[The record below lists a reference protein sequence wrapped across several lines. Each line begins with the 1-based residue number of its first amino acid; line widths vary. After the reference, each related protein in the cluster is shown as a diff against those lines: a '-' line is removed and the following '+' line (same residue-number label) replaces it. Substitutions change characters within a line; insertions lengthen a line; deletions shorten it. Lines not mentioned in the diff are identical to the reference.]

1 LTYVNQVTARN
12 RPQHGRPEVSLAGV
26 LPAQALYDTVCAD
39 PEAPLSI
46 GVVGTG
52 GSGKSALLV
61 ALREAYLA
69 AGVTVVGME
78 ATRPEPMQSVD
89 MVNVAVLVDD
99 AHQLAG
105 SDLDRLCRFAL
116 TGEPR
121 IVVAYRPWPRKP
133 ELDALEEAVTRQQ
146 PPVLL
151 GRLNRRGTQ
160 IRCTALLGQAPSAA
174 MVDLLYGQTG
184 GSPRLIDQ
192 VVSSLGSADR
202 LDGDR
207 AELPPGVIDRV
218 RYDLDR
224 LPRPLRGLLLA
235 VALGAAPDAEILASV
250 LAVDPPVIADLW
262 SMAQAHGALLSD
274 GQLIPLVQRAL
285 IAGAAPGTRRVVQR
299 LVLDAHL
306 ERGRPALE
314 LAQQLLAAGARGGD
328 LATVFESAGDTALA
342 GSTSGV
348 ATGPDAAAN
357 AVQLYTQAVS
367 AGGDPASLAPRRAEA
382 AALAGDLDTALRLA
396 DQALSDP
403 ACPDLARAGTV
414 AGAVL
419 ARRGLLARSAE
430 VYRWIGTAR
439 MGSAAPLAALALLGT
454 GSLTDARE
462 VLAVSDGDR
471 PPTLVA
477 GAEALMAGGV
487 LESIINSPT
496 SAPTTALST
505 LTRAAALLEP
515 GGSGVLLPDTPA
527 ALAAIVA
534 LHCGELDVAVSVLE
548 RALESGAGGL
558 SARGRHQL
566 LLAWTAMV
574 RGDAALARRWAD
586 RTVPGSGSLEPREE
600 LFAAALAVGLA
611 RRESDI
617 PVLHTAW
624 VAAREAIVRYPV
636 DLFTLLPLGELAVA
650 AARLREFDRVAPH
663 LEQARILLER
673 LGDPPLWSAPLHWC
687 GLHAAILQEQPA
699 AAQPHAEAL
708 MKAAKSS
715 HYAAVLAAAG
725 RAWMQVLSGE
735 FDSSEVES
743 AARGLQSIGLA
754 NDGSRLAGQAAIRT
768 TDRKMM
774 VALLGCARALQ
785 ASGPGAAGSQPDGD
799 DLPGPQST
807 SRPAAAPMLSDRE
820 REVAELILTGL
831 TYRQIG
837 QRLFIS
843 AKTVEHHVARIRQRL
858 DVTSRDELFA
868 QLRMC
873 VGANAS

>member
-1 LTYVNQVTARN
+1 
-12 RPQHGRPEVSLAGV
+12 
-26 LPAQALYDTVCAD
+26 
-39 PEAPLSI
+39 
-46 GVVGTG
+46 
-52 GSGKSALLV
+52 
-61 ALREAYLA
+61 
-69 AGVTVVGME
+69 
-78 ATRPEPMQSVD
+78 
-89 MVNVAVLVDD
+89 
-99 AHQLAG
+99 
-105 SDLDRLCRFAL
+105 
-116 TGEPR
+116 
-121 IVVAYRPWPRKP
+121 
-133 ELDALEEAVTRQQ
+133 
-146 PPVLL
+146 
-151 GRLNRRGTQ
+151 
-160 IRCTALLGQAPSAA
+160 
-174 MVDLLYGQTG
+174 
-184 GSPRLIDQ
+184 
-192 VVSSLGSADR
+192 
-202 LDGDR
+202 
-207 AELPPGVIDRV
+207 
-218 RYDLDR
+218 
-224 LPRPLRGLLLA
+224 
-235 VALGAAPDAEILASV
+235 
-250 LAVDPPVIADLW
+250 
-262 SMAQAHGALLSD
+262 
-274 GQLIPLVQRAL
+274 
-285 IAGAAPGTRRVVQR
+285 
-299 LVLDAHL
+299 
-306 ERGRPALE
+306 
-314 LAQQLLAAGARGGD
+314 
-328 LATVFESAGDTALA
+328 
-342 GSTSGV
+342 
-348 ATGPDAAAN
+348 
-357 AVQLYTQAVS
+357 
-367 AGGDPASLAPRRAEA
+367 
-382 AALAGDLDTALRLA
+382 
-396 DQALSDP
+396 
-403 ACPDLARAGTV
+403 
-414 AGAVL
+414 
-419 ARRGLLARSAE
+419 
-430 VYRWIGTAR
+430 
-439 MGSAAPLAALALLGT
+439 LALLGT

-586 RTVPGSGSLEPREE
+586 RTVPCSGSLEPREE
-600 LFAAALAVGLA
+600 LFAAALAAGLA

-617 PVLHTAW
+617 PVLRTAW
-624 VAAREAIVRYPV
+624 VAAREAIVRHPV

-663 LEQARILLER
+663 LEEARILLER

-725 RAWMQVLSGE
+725 RAWMQVLSGD

-873 VGANAS
+873 VGASAS

>member
-1 LTYVNQVTARN
+1 MTARY
-12 RPQHGRPEVSLAGV
+12 RPRQGRPEVSLAGV
-26 LPAQALYDTVCAD
+26 LPAQALYETVCAD
-39 PEAPLSI
+39 PSAPLSI
-46 GVVGTG
+46 GVVGAG
-52 GSGKSALLV
+52 GSGKSALLA

-69 AGVTVVGME
+69 AGVTVVGMD
-78 ATRPEPMQSVD
+78 AVWHEPMQSVD
-89 MVNVAVLVDD
+89 AVDVAVLVDD
-99 AHQLAG
+99 AHQLPG

-116 TGEPR
+116 TGDSR

-133 ELDALEEAVTRQQ
+133 ELDALEEAVSRQH

-151 GRLNRRGTQ
+151 GRLNRVGTQ
-160 IRCTALLGQAPSAA
+160 IRCAALLGQAPSAA
-174 MVDLLYGQTG
+174 MVGLLYEQTG
-184 GSPRLIDQ
+184 GSPMLIDQ
-192 VVSSLGSADR
+192 VVSSLRTADR
-202 LDGDR
+202 LDDDR
-207 AELPPGVIDRV
+207 PELPPGVIERV

-235 VALGAAPDAEILASV
+235 VGLGAAPDAEILASV

-262 SMAQAHGALLSD
+262 SMAQANGLLLSD
-274 GQLIPLVQRAL
+274 GQLIPLMRRAL
-285 IAGAAPGTRRVVQR
+285 VAGAAPGTRRVVLR

-306 ERGRPALE
+306 ERGRPALD

-328 LATVFESAGDTALA
+328 LAKVFETAGDTALA
-342 GSTSGV
+342 GATSGV

-357 AVQLYTQAVS
+357 AAQLYTQAVS
-367 AGGDPASLAPRRAEA
+367 AGGNAASLAPRRAEA

-403 ACPDLARAGTV
+403 GCPDLARAGTV

-462 VLAVSDGDR
+462 VLAASDGDR

-477 GAEALMAGGV
+477 GAETLMAGGV
-487 LESIINSPT
+487 LESIVDAPT

-515 GGSGVLLPDTPA
+515 GGRGVLLPDTPA

-534 LHCGELDVAVSVLE
+534 LHSGELDVAVSVLE

-558 SARGRHQL
+558 SARERHQL
-566 LLAWTAMV
+566 LLAWTAMI
-574 RGDAALARRWAD
+574 RGDAALARCWVD
-586 RTVPGSGSLEPREE
+586 RTVPDSGTLEPREE

-617 PVLHTAW
+617 PALQTAW

-663 LEQARILLER
+663 LEQAQTLLER

-687 GLHAAILQEQPA
+687 GLHAAILREQPA

-725 RAWMQVLSGE
+725 CAWMQVLSGD
-735 FDSSEVES
+735 FASSEVES

-768 TDRKMM
+768 TDRKVM

-785 ASGPGAAGSQPDGD
+785 ASGPGAAGSQVDGD
-799 DLPGPQST
+799 DPPGPQPT
-807 SRPAAAPMLSDRE
+807 PRPAATPMLSDRE

-843 AKTVEHHVARIRQRL
+843 AKTVEHHVARMRQRL

-873 VGANAS
+873 VGASAS

>member
-1 LTYVNQVTARN
+1 VNQVTARY
-12 RPQHGRPEVSLAGV
+12 RPRQGRPEVSLAGMS
-26 LPAQALYDTVCAD
+26 PAQALYETVCAD
-39 PEAPLSI
+39 PSASLSI
-46 GVVGTG
+46 GVVGAG
-52 GSGKSALLV
+52 GSGKSALLA

-69 AGVTVVGME
+69 AGVTVVGLD
-78 ATRPEPMQSVD
+78 AAHPEPEQAVD

-99 AHQLAG
+99 AHQLSG
-105 SDLDRLCRFAL
+105 SDLDWLCRFAL
-116 TGEPR
+116 AGDPR
-121 IVVAYRPWPRKP
+121 IVVAYRPWPRQA
-133 ELDALEEAVTRQQ
+133 ELDGLEKAVSRQQ

-151 GRLNRRGTQ
+151 GRLDRHGTH
-160 IRCTALLGQAPSAA
+160 IRCAALLGQDPSAT
-174 MVDLLYGQTG
+174 MVDLLYEQTG
-184 GSPRLIDQ
+184 GSPMLIDL
-192 VVSSLGSADR
+192 VVSSLPTADR
-202 LDGDR
+202 LNGAR
-207 AELPPGVIDRV
+207 PELPQEVIDRL
-218 RYDLDR
+218 RYGLDR
-224 LPRPLRGLLLA
+224 LPRLLRGLLLA
-235 VALGAAPDAEILASV
+235 VGLGAAPDAEILGSV
-250 LAVDPPVIADLW
+250 LAVDPSVIADLW
-262 SMAQAHGALLSD
+262 SLAQSHGLLRSD
-274 GQLIPLVQRAL
+274 GQLIPLVRRAL
-285 IAGAAPGTRRVVQR
+285 VAGAAPGTRRVVQR
-299 LVLDAHL
+299 LVLDAHVK
-306 ERGRPALE
+306 RGRPALD

-328 LATVFESAGDTALA
+328 LAKVFETAADATLA
-342 GSTSGV
+342 RSTPGV
-348 ATGPDAAAN
+348 GTASDAAAT
-357 AVQLYTQAVS
+357 AAQLYRQAIS
-367 AGGDPASLAPRRAEA
+367 AGGDPALLAPRRAEA

-403 ACPDLARAGTV
+403 GCPDLGRAGTV

-430 VYRWIGTAR
+430 IYRWVGTAR

-454 GSLTDARE
+454 GSLTDARA
-462 VLAVSDGDR
+462 VLAASDGDR

-487 LESIINSPT
+487 LESIIDSPT

-515 GGSGVLLPDTPA
+515 GGSGVLLPDSPA

-534 LHCGELDVAVSVLE
+534 LHSGELDVAVSVLE

-566 LLAWTAMV
+566 LLAWTAMI

-586 RTVPGSGSLEPREE
+586 RTVAGSGSLEPREE

-617 PVLHTAW
+617 PALQIAW

-687 GLHAAILQEQPA
+687 GLHAAILREQPA

-725 RAWMQVLSGE
+725 RAWMQVLSGH
-735 FDSSEVES
+735 FNSSEVDS

-768 TDRKMM
+768 TDRKVM

-785 ASGPGAAGSQPDGD
+785 ASGPGAAGSQPDAD
-799 DLPGPQST
+799 DVPGPQST
-807 SRPAAAPMLSDRE
+807 SRPAPAPLLSDRE

>member
-1 LTYVNQVTARN
+1 MNQVTARY
-12 RPQHGRPEVSLAGV
+12 RPRQGRPEVSLAGV
-26 LPAQALYDTVCAD
+26 LPAQALYETVCAD

-52 GSGKSALLV
+52 GSGKSALMV

-69 AGVTVVGME
+69 AGVTVVGMD
-78 ATRPEPMQSVD
+78 AARPEPMQSVD

-99 AHQLAG
+99 AHQLPG

-184 GSPRLIDQ
+184 GSPMLIDQ

-328 LATVFESAGDTALA
+328 LAKVFESAGDTALA

-586 RTVPGSGSLEPREE
+586 RTVPCSGSLEPREE
-600 LFAAALAVGLA
+600 LFAAALAAGLA

-617 PVLHTAW
+617 PVLRTAW
-624 VAAREAIVRYPV
+624 VAAREAIVRHPV

-663 LEQARILLER
+663 LEEARILLER

-725 RAWMQVLSGE
+725 RAWMQVLSGD

-807 SRPAAAPMLSDRE
+807 SPAAAPMLSDRE

-873 VGANAS
+873 VGASAS